1 MRTDEKGRPRTQR
14 GAQGCP
20 PSPIKTPKHPGKKT
34 RSGNRLSLTGQRQL
48 WLGRWAEAPP
58 PPTESVPCP
67 WDVPIQLS
75 TFHEKPG
82 LRASPR
88 KRPGYNY
95 SFILPAETKSK
106 SPLLPSSTRPLGDSE
121 EKCGCERGRVKFAWG
136 RTRGREERGPFV
148 GR

>member
-1 MRTDEKGRPRTQR
+1 MSSVSHKNPKAPWEENPLWESAESDRTEAALARQVGRGSPR
-14 GAQGCP
+14 
-20 PSPIKTPKHPGKKT
+20 
-34 RSGNRLSLTGQRQL
+34 
-48 WLGRWAEAPP
+48 
-58 PPTESVPCP
+58 PTESVPCP

-88 KRPGYNY
+88 KQPGYNY

>member
-1 MRTDEKGRPRTQR
+1 MSSVSHKNPKAPWEENPLWESAESDRTEVALARQVGR
-14 GAQGCP
+14 G
-20 PSPIKTPKHPGKKT
+20 S
-34 RSGNRLSLTGQRQL
+34 
-48 WLGRWAEAPP
+48 
-58 PPTESVPCP
+58 PPTESVPCR
-67 WDVPIQLS
+67 WDVPIRLS

-95 SFILPAETKSK
+95 SFILPAETKSE

-121 EKCGCERGRVKFAWG
+121 KKCGCERGRVKFAWG